1 MSTIL
6 IIVVIIP
13 PFGGGGGY
21 YAHGR
26 YGRRTGGVLGLVV
39 LVLVLLWLFGSLAE
53 FSFLGRSMERWTYE
67 RRAGSSITRGGYDM
81 LTGIETRLK
90 ASRVLLVEDNV
101 PIRMLCAEA
110 LSEMGHTV
118 CAVVAT
124 EFDAVSA
131 AAQHEPDLMI
141 VDASLDEGSGVSAV
155 EKILHPGSSR
165 TYL

>member
-1 MSTIL
+1 
-6 IIVVIIP
+6 
-13 PFGGGGGY
+13 
-21 YAHGR
+21 
-26 YGRRTGGVLGLVV
+26 
-39 LVLVLLWLFGSLAE
+39 
-53 FSFLGRSMERWTYE
+53 
-67 RRAGSSITRGGYDM
+67 M

-101 PIRMLCAEA
+101 LIGMLCVEA

-124 EFDAVSA
+124 ESDAVSA

-155 EKILHPGSSR
+155 EKILQSGFVPHIFVSGDVSTVLVLRPKAIVLRKPYRDPELAHAIQRALAISLGGSSV
-165 TYL
+165 